1 MPANTH
7 VTYNE
12 AGKRYEMVFGHLV
25 VYANVRKEKNTL
37 YIDYVFAPPEL
48 RGKGAAGEF
57 MRQLMEV
64 VRAEKVKAVPIC
76 GYAASW
82 LGRHSEYADLLSD

>member
-1 MPANTH
+1 MTADNH

-12 AGKRYEMVFGHLV
+12 AEKRYEMPFGHLV

-37 YIDYVFAPPEL
+37 YIDYVFAPQEL

-57 MRQLMEV
+57 MRQLMDV
-64 VRAEKVKAVPIC
+64 VRAEELKAVPVC

-82 LGRHSEYADLLSD
+82 LGRHSEYQDLVSD

>member
-1 MPANTH
+1 MTANIH

-12 AGKRYEMVFGHLV
+12 AKQRYEMPFDNLM
-25 VYANVRKEKNTL
+25 VYANVRKDKNAL

-57 MRQLMEV
+57 MSKLMDA
-64 VRAEKVKAVPIC
+64 VRAESLKAVPLC

-82 LGRHSEYADLLSD
+82 LRRHGDFRDLVAE

>member
-1 MPANTH
+1 MSANHH

-12 AGKRYEMVFGHLV
+12 AKTRYEMPFGHLV
-25 VYANVRKEKNTL
+25 VYANVRKDATTL

-57 MRQLMEV
+57 MRQLMDV
-64 VRAEKVKAVPIC
+64 VRAENLKVVPLC
-76 GYAASW
+76 GYAAGW
-82 LGRHSEYADLLSD
+82 LRRHSEDRDLGAD